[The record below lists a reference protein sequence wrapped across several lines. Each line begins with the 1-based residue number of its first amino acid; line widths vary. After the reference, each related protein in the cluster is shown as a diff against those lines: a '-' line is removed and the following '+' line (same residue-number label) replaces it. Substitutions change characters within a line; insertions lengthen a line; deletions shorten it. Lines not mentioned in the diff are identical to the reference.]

1 MFGKDDL
8 DKDGKVEIWA
18 FHEKAMIRR
27 WPIDAKEMIQ
37 AGQASKTKPEEIPED
52 TPQ

>member
-1 MFGKDDL
+1 MFTKDDL
-8 DKDGKVEIWA
+8 DKNGRVTVWSFFDQDWIT
-18 FHEKAMIRR
+18 R

-37 AGQASKTKPEEIPED
+37 AGQASKTKPEEIHED